1 MNERT
6 APISARNEPTT
17 ASSRG
22 RGRHLPCA
30 RALAVGLGLALLAW
44 ASTAC
49 AQTVVPQQKSI
60 GFSAATI
67 GTSAPE
73 TLVAEFAVSG
83 YASSFTPTA
92 KMHYGYDY
100 TVGAANCTSTGAGTE
115 TCSFSIAFTPTLPG
129 MRKNAIL
136 VGDGTNT
143 LATVLV
149 YGVGHGPLAAI
160 QPGVLT
166 QVPAP
171 VTDLYDSVVDEN
183 ATAYFNSLNTDTIFS
198 YTKAGALTQLPV
210 TGLSEP
216 DQIAIDGAGTLYFSQ
231 EAYGNKI
238 VTYSASGVQ
247 GAITVQPSAPY
258 VPCAN
263 GIVDGNPIEF
273 LSSVAVDGA
282 GDVFVI
288 EALCNV
294 IFELKADGTYATF
307 PIDPMITQASKLAV
321 DDAGNVFIGGFSIN
335 ELTAG
340 GVQTEINTRE
350 NMASVIGNT
359 DGLGVD
365 ASGLLYNT
373 PYPGTI
379 NGVRFGVAELPP
391 SDYTT
396 PELDLDAG
404 APLNGIG
411 LGADGTFFGGGFFS
425 FTKIDRS
432 QGALTFGLQNLG
444 VASAA
449 QTVQLVNIGNEP
461 LTISNIALT
470 GDTDF
475 ATQATGTMDCA
486 NGMELAP
493 SAYCQIAV
501 TLTPAHAGNSMGSLV
516 FTDNSQNS
524 SSGTQIVSLN
534 GYVNGAYVTASPS
547 PLVFAP
553 QQINTTSPAQTVTLT
568 NNAVSGTAT
577 IGTPTSSN
585 AAFVPSLNNC
595 SAAIAP
601 GATCQMLVTFT
612 PSAVGSTSGTITASV
627 SGGAP
632 GETVFFGVSGTGIVP
647 PASLNIAE
655 VIHTTDAPVLSP
667 STRLSIAEVI
677 HTSDAPVLTLST
689 ALNIA
694 EVIHS
699 ADATLLTLST
709 ALSIAEVIHTA
720 DAPVLALSTALN
732 VAEVIHTADIPLLT
746 LSTALSIAE
755 VIHTTDAPLLTLST
769 LLNIAELIHT
779 MDADAENELTT
790 PTQTLLSSSVNP
802 SVAGQTVTF
811 TATVSST
818 SPAAGAPAGTVQF
831 SIDGASTGA
840 PEPLNAAG
848 QATYSTGALPDGQ
861 SSIIA
866 VYSGGSGFTGSIAA
880 PLTQSVLDFVL
891 LGGPTKAA
899 TVFPGQSAAF
909 EFTIAPQGAFS
920 SPVIFSASGL
930 PPGATASFNP
940 QSVTPS
946 AAPTT
951 VVLTIQTA
959 KLSAALRPAWP
970 TSATPALLLGILLPA
985 LGVRRMRRALTRRG
999 YFMTAIVSLGI
1010 AAVIGGCGGGF
1021 FNQPP
1026 KTYSITVTASSGAL
1040 QHSTTVNLTVQ

>member
-1 MNERT
+1 MW
-6 APISARNEPTT
+6 
-17 ASSRG
+17 G
-22 RGRHLPCA
+22 M
-30 RALAVGLGLALLAW
+30 
-44 ASTAC
+44 
-49 AQTVVPQQKSI
+49 
-60 GFSAATI
+60 FS
-67 GTSAPE
+67 
-73 TLVAEFAVSG
+73 
-83 YASSFTPTA
+83 
-92 KMHYGYDY
+92 
-100 TVGAANCTSTGAGTE
+100 
-115 TCSFSIAFTPTLPG
+115 
-129 MRKNAIL
+129 
-136 VGDGTNT
+136 
-143 LATVLV
+143 
-149 YGVGHGPLAAI
+149 
-160 QPGVLT
+160 
-166 QVPAP
+166 
-171 VTDLYDSVVDEN
+171 
-183 ATAYFNSLNTDTIFS
+183 
-198 YTKAGALTQLPV
+198 
-210 TGLSEP
+210 
-216 DQIAIDGAGTLYFSQ
+216 
-231 EAYGNKI
+231 
-238 VTYSASGVQ
+238 
-247 GAITVQPSAPY
+247 
-258 VPCAN
+258 
-263 GIVDGNPIEF
+263 
-273 LSSVAVDGA
+273 
-282 GDVFVI
+282 
-288 EALCNV
+288 
-294 IFELKADGTYATF
+294 
-307 PIDPMITQASKLAV
+307 
-321 DDAGNVFIGGFSIN
+321 IGGFSIN
-335 ELTAG
+335 ELIAG

-350 NMASVIGNT
+350 NMASEIGNT

-365 ASGLLYNT
+365 PSGLLYDT

-444 VASAA
+444 VPSAA

-461 LTISNIALT
+461 LTISSIALT
-470 GDTDF
+470 GDSGF
-475 ATQATGTMDCA
+475 ATQTTGTMDCT
-486 NGMELAP
+486 NRIELAP
-493 SAYCQIAV
+493 SAYCQVAV
-501 TLTPAHAGNSMGSLV
+501 TLTPSHAGNSMGSLV
-516 FTDNSQNS
+516 FTDNSQNGS
-524 SSGTQIVSLN
+524 SETQIVSLN
-534 GYVNGAYVTASPS
+534 GYVNGAYVTANPS
-547 PLVFAP
+547 PLVFP
-553 QQINTTSPAQTVTLT
+553 PRQINTTSPAQTVTLT

-585 AAFVPSLNNC
+585 PAFVPSLNNC
-595 SAAIAP
+595 NAAVAP

-632 GETVFFGVSGTGIVP
+632 GETVSFGVSGTGIVP

-667 STRLSIAEVI
+667 STALSIAEVI

-694 EVIHS
+694 EVIHTS
-699 ADATLLTLST
+699 DAPLLTPST
-709 ALSIAEVIHTA
+709 ALRIAELIHTA
-720 DAPVLALSTALN
+720 DAPLLALSTALN
-732 VAEVIHTADIPLLT
+732 VAEVIHTADM
-746 LSTALSIAE
+746 
-755 VIHTTDAPLLTLST
+755 PLLTLST
-769 LLNIAELIHT
+769 LLNIAEVIHT
-779 MDADAENELTT
+779 MDAVAENALTT

-818 SPAAGAPAGTVQF
+818 SPAVGTPAGTVQF
-831 SIDGASTGA
+831 SIDGAAAGA
-840 PEPLNAAG
+840 PMALNAAG

-866 VYSGGSGFTGSIAA
+866 VYSGSSGFTGSIAA

-891 LGGPTKAA
+891 LGGTTKAA

-920 SPVIFSASGL
+920 SQVIFSASGL

-940 QSVTPS
+940 QSVIPS

-951 VVLTIQTA
+951 VILTIQTA

-970 TSATPALLLGILLPA
+970 ISATPALLLGILLPV

-999 YFMTAIVSLGI
+999 SFITAIVSLGL
-1010 AAVIGGCGGGF
+1010 ATVIGGCGGGF

>member
-1 MNERT
+1 MNERK
-6 APISARNEPTT
+6 
-17 ASSRG
+17 ASIAVRGKPPKAFSRG
-22 RGRHLPCA
+22 WGR
-30 RALAVGLGLALLAW
+30 RFTRVIALSVGLGLALLA
-44 ASTAC
+44 ATPA
-49 AQTVVPQQKSI
+49 AHPQTVVPQQTGI
-60 GFSAATI
+60 GFSAAAI
-67 GTSAPE
+67 GTTAPQ

-83 YASSFTPTA
+83 YTSSFTPTA
-92 KMHYGYDY
+92 KMHYGHDY
-100 TVGAANCTSTGAGTE
+100 TVGAASCTSTGAGTE
-115 TCSFSIAFTPTLPG
+115 MCSFSITFAPTLPG
-129 MRKNAIL
+129 TRKDALL
-136 VGDGTNT
+136 VGDGTTT

-149 YGVGHGPLAAI
+149 YGVGQGPLAAI

-166 QVPAP
+166 QVAAP

-183 ATAYFNSLNTDTIFS
+183 GTAYFNSLNTDTIFS
-198 YTKAGALTQLPV
+198 YTKAGVLTLLPV

-263 GIVDGNPIEF
+263 GIVDGNLIEF

-282 GDVFVI
+282 GDIFVI
-288 EALCNV
+288 ESLCSV
-294 IFELKADGTYATF
+294 IFELKPDGTYATF
-307 PIDPMITQASKLAV
+307 PINPVITQPSKLAV

-340 GVQTEINTRE
+340 GAQTEINTRK

-359 DGLGVD
+359 DGLAVD

-379 NGVRFGVAELPP
+379 NGVRLGVAELRP

-411 LGADGTFFGGGFFS
+411 LSADGTFFGGGFFS
-425 FTKIDRS
+425 FTRIDRS
-432 QGALTFGLQNLG
+432 QGALTFGLQNIG

-461 LTISNIALT
+461 LTISSIALT
-470 GDTDF
+470 GDSGF
-475 ATQATGTMDCA
+475 ATQTTGTMDCA
-486 NGMELAP
+486 NGIELAP
-493 SAYCQIAV
+493 SVYCQVGV
-501 TLTPAHAGNSMGSLV
+501 TLTPAHAGNSTGSLV

-553 QQINTTSPAQTVTLT
+553 QQINTTSPAQKVTLT

-627 SGGAP
+627 SGEAP
-632 GETVFFGVSGTGIVP
+632 GESVSFGVSGTGIVP

-655 VIHTTDAPVLSP
+655 VIHTSDAPVLSP
-667 STRLSIAEVI
+667 SIALSIAEVI

-694 EVIHS
+694 EVIHT
-699 ADATLLTLST
+699 ADTPLLTLST
-709 ALSIAEVIHTA
+709 ALSIAEVIHTT
-720 DAPVLALSTALN
+720 DA
-732 VAEVIHTADIPLLT
+732 PLLT

-769 LLNIAELIHT
+769 LLNIAEVIHT
-779 MDADAENELTT
+779 MDAVAENALTT

-818 SPAAGAPAGTVQF
+818 SSAAGAPAGTVQF
-831 SIDGASTGA
+831 SVDGASTGA

-866 VYSGGSGFTGSIAA
+866 VYSGGSGFTGSIAT

-899 TVFPGQSAAF
+899 TVFPGQSAVF

-930 PPGATASFNP
+930 PPGATASFDP

-959 KLSAALRPAWP
+959 KLSAAAVRPAWP
-970 TSATPALLLGILLPA
+970 FSTTPALLLGILLPL
-985 LGVRRMRRALTRRG
+985 LGVRRLRRG

-1010 AAVIGGCGGGF
+1010 AAVISGCGGGF

-1026 KTYSITVTASSGAL
+1026 KNYSITVTASSGAL
-1040 QHSTTVNLTVQ
+1040 QHSTTANLTVQ